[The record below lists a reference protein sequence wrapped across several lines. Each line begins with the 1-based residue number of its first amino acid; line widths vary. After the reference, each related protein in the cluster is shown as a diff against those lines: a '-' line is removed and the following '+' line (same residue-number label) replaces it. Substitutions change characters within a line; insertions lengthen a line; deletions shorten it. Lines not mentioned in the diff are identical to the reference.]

1 MSRKMFSFDHYWLL
15 SFPGLLPGDNVINL
29 IKLLTSKNPDG
40 DIAASVALEGGYN
53 PCDNSSTFN
62 QTQTMKQKRSTGSDC
77 KDGFVA
83 DVVNGL
89 CYTVLPESTNLDDGS
104 SKCIDTYEAE
114 ALYFNKDSQV
124 DELLV
129 LLTSGY
135 CFVF

>member
-1 MSRKMFSFDHYWLL
+1 MFSFDHYWLL

-62 QTQTMKQKRSTGSDC
+62 QTQTMKRKRSTGSDC

-83 DVVNGL
+83 DNVNGF
-89 CYTVLPESTNLDDGS
+89 CYTVLPKSTYLSDGS
-104 SKCIDTYEAE
+104 TYCTDTFEAE
-114 ALYFNKDSQV
+114 ALTFEKDSQV
-124 DELLV
+124 DGLLG
-129 LLTSGY
+129 LLTSGN